1 MKKTNL
7 GIILSLYSIFI
18 WVSYDYLESYCFK
31 TTPCRVTFQEAVCSN
46 PCTGYDWIFQIYLSN
61 FGILKMLQIN
71 EKEARDVPFLGTCK
85 NCTTTTHDFSILCL
99 QNKIVFP
106 FVWGGSRFFVPYQF
120 LMEPYLPY
128 FNIHRRLLQ
137 VVLGRAK

>member
-1 MKKTNL
+1 
-7 GIILSLYSIFI
+7 
-18 WVSYDYLESYCFK
+18 
-31 TTPCRVTFQEAVCSN
+31 
-46 PCTGYDWIFQIYLSN
+46 
-61 FGILKMLQIN
+61 MLQIN

-120 LMEPYLPY
+120 LMEPYDVQPVS
-128 FNIHRRLLQ
+128 NTNDNNN
-137 VVLGRAK
+137 VLGKILWSQM